1 MLSSAPVAF
10 ARPHQVSVDGI
21 VCGSTLGDDKVNH
34 LHGEFNACKSSNNTR
49 HYSDLNSPT
58 NFRTDLESSRILS
71 VEGQHLEVDGK
82 PYRLLRDQRD
92 FETSFGRVRVKQLKN
107 GLYHLTLE

>member
-1 MLSSAPVAF
+1 M
-10 ARPHQVSVDGI
+10 DGI